1 MKSTHMDTEN
11 MNNHEC
17 VVVLEVAWILK
28 RFGVGH
34 KTRQDETRHDKAK
47 ARQRQRQRQRH
58 LVNAK
63 VQFRWL
69 TLAHIVPCVVIDVCE
84 SRASSLVGV
93 YYPSFIQAQAQEQAA
108 HLKAS

>member
-1 MKSTHMDTEN
+1 

-34 KTRQDETRHDKAK
+34 KTRQDETRQDKAK
-47 ARQRQRQRQRH
+47 TRQRQRQRH

-63 VQFRWL
+63 VQVAHSL
-69 TLAHIVPCVVIDVCE
+69 TLSC
-84 SRASSLVGV
+84 RAW
-93 YYPSFIQAQAQEQAA
+93 
-108 HLKAS
+108 